1 MAEGAGY
8 ELHPA
13 EPGASAT
20 LVSVS
25 AAPLSVLPQAQPEP
39 ATVGMRLAFARIRAG
54 SPGQAVFALPWH
66 PYWRATVD
74 GRETAA
80 VPGPAATVA
89 VPVPA
94 GDHDVAVRFAR

>member
-1 MAEGAGY
+1 MGY

-13 EPGASAT
+13 ASGATAA
-20 LVSVS
+20 LLSVA
-25 AAPLSVLPQAQPEP
+25 AAPLAVLPQAQAAP
-39 ATVGMRLAFARIRAG
+39 ATVDMRLAFARIRAG

-80 VPGPAATVA
+80 VPGPANTVA